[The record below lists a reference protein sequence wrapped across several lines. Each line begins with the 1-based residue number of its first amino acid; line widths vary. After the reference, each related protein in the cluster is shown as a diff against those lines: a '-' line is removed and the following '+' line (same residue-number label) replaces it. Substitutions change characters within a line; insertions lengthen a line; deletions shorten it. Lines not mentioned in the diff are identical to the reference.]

1 MVISIKAM
9 LTVEGNVQAV
19 GYRALVKQTARSL
32 GVKGKVKN
40 LDNGGVEIYCE
51 GDKKSIL
58 KLQKQINIKSKEPE
72 NVFSLNVK
80 KIHRFFEDEDG
91 YKDPGEEF
99 KLFWVD
105 YGEEAKAPDMANLER
120 LEIGSIMMLNLGKEV
135 KTVGTEIKEGFSKT
149 HQDFHELDGKYD
161 VVSHEL
167 KSMNNN
173 ISKLVDHLGTI
184 IDQFVENKKKLN
196 THKGQ

>member
-9 LTVEGNVQAV
+9 LIVEGNVQAV
-19 GYRALVKQTARSL
+19 GYRALVKHTARSL

-51 GDKKSIL
+51 GDKNSIL
-58 KLQKQINIKSKEPE
+58 KLQKRINIKSKEPE

-80 KIHRFFEDEDG
+80 KIHRFFEDEEG

-120 LEIGSIMMLNLGKEV
+120 LEIGTYIMHNLREDV
-135 KTVGTEIKEGFSKT
+135 REVGTEVKEGFSKT
-149 HQDFHELDGKYD
+149 HSDFRELDGKYD
-161 VVSHEL
+161 VVSNEL

-184 IDQFVENKKKLN
+184 IDELVENKK
-196 THKGQ
+196 